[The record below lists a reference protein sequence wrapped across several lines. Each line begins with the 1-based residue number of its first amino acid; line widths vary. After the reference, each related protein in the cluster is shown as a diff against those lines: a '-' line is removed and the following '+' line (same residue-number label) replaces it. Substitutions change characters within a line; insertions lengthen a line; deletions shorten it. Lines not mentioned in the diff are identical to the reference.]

1 MVARRLPRARRS
13 AQQLSAAPTIA
24 RSWGNDR
31 ARRDRAGTTRV

>member
-31 ARRDRAGTTRV
+31 ARRDRTSTTRV